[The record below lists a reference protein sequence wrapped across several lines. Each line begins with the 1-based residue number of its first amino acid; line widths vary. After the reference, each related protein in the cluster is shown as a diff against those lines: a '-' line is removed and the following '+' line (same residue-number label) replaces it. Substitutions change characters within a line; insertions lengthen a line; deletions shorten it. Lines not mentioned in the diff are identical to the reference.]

1 MTLQGASQVAEAEG
15 ARRYF
20 WLGASFKIFLFNTG
34 SWCPS
39 NLIRHQ
45 LFDLLGSEAD
55 NFSGLGGVWWPFCP
69 QQAQLGWKLSSWIM
83 AKGKVREGRSQGG
96 IGLFLLE
103 LLIFL
108 DKKTIPEKPIPL
120 GFHPFQVWTG
130 TWAMLV
136 IFLVISS
143 KAFPL
148 SSICRQQL
156 LRLNFPHMHFSAA
169 SKVI

>member
-1 MTLQGASQVAEAEG
+1 MTLQGASRVAEAEG

-20 WLGASFKIFLFNTG
+20 WLGASFKIFLFNTS

-45 LFDLLGSEAD
+45 LFYLLGSGAD

-108 DKKTIPEKPIPL
+108 DKKTIPQRDWKANPSGIPSL
-120 GFHPFQVWTG
+120 PSLDWDMSYVSH
-130 TWAMLV
+130 
-136 IFLVISS
+136 
-143 KAFPL
+143 L
-148 SSICRQQL
+148 SGY
-156 LRLNFPHMHFSAA
+156 FF
-169 SKVI
+169 